1 MIQMLPPE
9 VADAIA
15 AGEVIERPSS
25 VVKELVENALDAG
38 ARRISID
45 VRGAGKTSIRVS
57 DDGAGIPADELV
69 LAFVRH
75 TTSKLIKLSD
85 LAVIESFGFRGEA
98 LASIAAV
105 ADVECAS
112 GGATLRIRAGDVGE
126 LGTGPLLPGMVIEV
140 RDLFANVPARLKFL
154 KSDATEVA
162 AIKDIVSAFALLHPH
177 VRFHLTVDSRAAVST
192 NGDGDRR
199 RAIAAVFGP
208 PVAGEMLE
216 MIGMPLNPHE
226 LEGPATQAA
235 ERAAE
240 RLALSSRGPLLR
252 VTGMVSQPRLSR
264 GSRDGMVLAVN
275 GRPISARSLV
285 YALEECYQGRLER
298 GRHPV
303 AVIDVGIDPELVDV
317 NVHPAKKEVRFRDEG
332 AVFAALQRAVR
343 AALDGSDPFRYRPAE
358 TGAEASTAIPGPQL
372 TLHESPAVMEQTNG
386 HGATAVLRPIGQA
399 GPGYLVAEGPH
410 GLVLV
415 DQHAAHE
422 RVVYN
427 RLLERLRTGRG
438 ASQPLLIPQAVDV
451 DPALIAAAADHRAEL
466 ANLGLEYE
474 EFGPRSLRIT
484 AVPVELPSGRAT
496 AAIQETLAALA
507 ENRGDGA
514 MQKAAAALACHSAVK
529 FGDVLDVAEQRR
541 LLADLEAAEESITC
555 PHGRPTRL
563 LVEWQELTRHF
574 RRNY

>member
-15 AGEVIERPSS
+15 AGEVIERPAS
-25 VVKELVENALDAG
+25 VVKELVENALDGG
-38 ARRISID
+38 ARRITID

-57 DDGAGIPADELV
+57 DDGAGIPAAELR

-75 TTSKLIKLSD
+75 TTSKLSKLAD
-85 LAVIESFGFRGEA
+85 LIAIQTLGFRGEA

-105 ADVECAS
+105 ADVECSS
-112 GGATLRIRAGDVGE
+112 GGSILRIRAGETVDEGS
-126 LGTGPLLPGMVIEV
+126 GPLLPGVAIEV

-162 AIKDIVSAFALLHPH
+162 AIRDVVSAFALLHPQ
-177 VRFHLTVDSRAAVST
+177 VRFHLTIDSRAAISSS
-192 NGDGDRR
+192 GDGDRR
-199 RAIAAVFGP
+199 RAIAAVYGQ
-208 PVAGEMLE
+208 PVAAEMLE
-216 MIGMPLNPHE
+216 MIGMQL
-226 LEGPATQAA
+226 
-235 ERAAE
+235 
-240 RLALSSRGPLLR
+240 
-252 VTGMVSQPRLSR
+252 VTGLVSQPRLSR

-275 GRPISARSLV
+275 GRPIAARSLV
-285 YALEECYQGRLER
+285 YALEECYHGRLER

-303 AVIDVGIDPELVDV
+303 AVIDIAIDPELVDV
-317 NVHPAKKEVRFRDEG
+317 NVHPAKREVRFRDEG

-343 AALDGSDPFRYRPAE
+343 SALDGSDPFRYRPGE
-358 TGAEASTAIPGPQL
+358 TSPAVDLAPHGPQL
-372 TLHESPAVMEQTNG
+372 TLHDAPVAVAAAETNCHASNG
-386 HGATAVLRPIGQA
+386 VLRPIGQA
-399 GPGYLVAEGPH
+399 GPGYLIAEGPH

-422 RVVYN
+422 RVLYN

-438 ASQPLLIPQAVDV
+438 TSQPLLIPQAVDV
-451 DPALIAAAADHRAEL
+451 EPALIAAAADHRAEL
-466 ANLGLEYE
+466 ANLGLEFE

-484 AVPVELPSGRAT
+484 AVPAELPSGRAT

-514 MQKAAAALACHSAVK
+514 IEKAAAALACHSAVK
-529 FGDVLDVAEQRR
+529 FGDVLDVAEQRH
-541 LLADLEAAEESITC
+541 LLADLEAAQESITC

>member
-1 MIQMLPPE
+1 MIRMLPPE

-15 AGEVIERPSS
+15 AGEVIERPAS

-38 ARRISID
+38 ASRINID

-57 DDGAGIPADELV
+57 DDGAGIPAGELA

-75 TTSKLIKLSD
+75 TTSKVTSLAD
-85 LAVIESFGFRGEA
+85 LTVIQSLGFRGEA

-105 ADVECAS
+105 ADVECSSA
-112 GGATLRIRAGDVGE
+112 GATLRIRAGE
-126 LGTGPLLPGMVIEV
+126 LMHEGSGPLLPGVAIEV

-162 AIKDIVSAFALLHPH
+162 AIKDVVTAFALLHPQ
-177 VRFHLTVDSRAAVST
+177 VRFHLTVDSRAAVSSS
-192 NGDGDRR
+192 GDGDRK
-199 RAIAAVFGP
+199 RAVAAVYGAQ
-208 PVAGEMLE
+208 VAAEMLE
-216 MIGMPLNPHE
+216 MAG
-226 LEGPATQAA
+226 AA
-235 ERAAE
+235 LVAG
-240 RLALSSRGPLLR
+240 L
-252 VTGMVSQPRLSR
+252 VSQPRLSR

-298 GRHPV
+298 GRHPI
-303 AVIDVGIDPELVDV
+303 AVIDIAIDPELVDV

-332 AVFAALQRAVR
+332 AVFAALQRGVR
-343 AALDGSDPFRYRPAE
+343 AALDGSDPFRYRPAD
-358 TGAEASTAIPGPQL
+358 TTTMPAAVAAGPQL
-372 TLHESPAVMEQTNG
+372 VMHDAAVAVALPETNG
-386 HGATAVLRPIGQA
+386 HAPTTVLRPIGQA
-399 GPGYLVAEGPH
+399 GPGYLVAEGPA
-410 GLVLV
+410 GLVLI

-422 RVVYN
+422 RVLYN

-451 DPALIAAAADHRAEL
+451 DPALIAAASDHRAEL
-466 ANLGLEYE
+466 ANLGLEFE

-496 AAIQETLAALA
+496 AAIQETLTALA
-507 ENRGDGA
+507 ESRGDGGLH
-514 MQKAAAALACHSAVK
+514 KAAAALACHSAVR
-529 FGDVLDVAEQRR
+529 FGDVLDVAEQRK

>member
-1 MIQMLPPE
+1 MIQMLAPE

-15 AGEVIERPSS
+15 AGEVIERPAS
-25 VVKELVENALDAG
+25 VVKELVENALDAS

-45 VRGAGKTSIRVS
+45 VRGAGKISIRVS
-57 DDGAGIPADELV
+57 DDGAGIPADEV
-69 LAFVRH
+69 GLAFVRH
-75 TTSKLIKLSD
+75 TTSKLTSLAD

-112 GGATLRIRAGDVGE
+112 GGATLRVRNGE
-126 LGTGPLLPGMVIEV
+126 VVEQGVGPLLPGVAIEV
-140 RDLFANVPARLKFL
+140 RDLFSNLPARLKFL

-162 AIKDIVSAFALLHPH
+162 AIKDVVSAFALLHPH
-177 VRFHLTVDSRAAVST
+177 VRFHLTIDSRAAVSS

-199 RAIAAVFGP
+199 RAIAAVYGP
-208 PVAGEMLE
+208 PVAAEMLE
-216 MIGMPLNPHE
+216 MIGMPLVAG
-226 LEGPATQAA
+226 L
-235 ERAAE
+235 
-240 RLALSSRGPLLR
+240 
-252 VTGMVSQPRLSR
+252 VSQPRLSR

-298 GRHPV
+298 GRHPI

-343 AALDGSDPFRYRPAE
+343 SALDGSDPFRYRPTEGPPAV
-358 TGAEASTAIPGPQL
+358 TVSGPQL
-372 TLHESPAVMEQTNG
+372 TLHDGPWTAAAVETNG
-386 HGATAVLRPIGQA
+386 HAPAAVLRPIGQA

-422 RVVYN
+422 RVLYN
-427 RLLERLRTGRG
+427 RLLERLRSGRG
-438 ASQPLLIPQAVDV
+438 ASQPLLIPQAVDLE
-451 DPALIAAAADHRAEL
+451 PALIAAAAEHRADL

-484 AVPVELPSGRAT
+484 AVPIELPAGRAT
-496 AAIQETLAALA
+496 AAIQETLGALA
-507 ENRGDGA
+507 ESRGDGA
-514 MQKAAAALACHSAVK
+514 IENAAAALACHSAVR

>member
-1 MIQMLPPE
+1 MLSPE

-15 AGEVIERPSS
+15 AGEVIERPAS

-38 ARRISID
+38 AHRINID

-57 DDGAGIPADELV
+57 DDGAGIPSDELAI
-69 LAFVRH
+69 AFVRH
-75 TTSKLIKLSD
+75 TTSKLSSIAD
-85 LAVIESFGFRGEA
+85 LAVIGSFGFRGEA

-105 ADVECAS
+105 ADVECSS
-112 GGATLRIRAGDVGE
+112 GGSVIRIRAGEVIEQGA
-126 LGTGPLLPGMVIEV
+126 GPLLPGVAIEV
-140 RDLFANVPARLKFL
+140 RDLFANVPARLKFM

-162 AIKDIVSAFALLHPH
+162 AIKDVVAAFALLHPH
-177 VRFHLTVDSRAAVST
+177 VRFHLTIDSRAAVST
-192 NGDGDRR
+192 AGDGDRK
-199 RAIAAVFGP
+199 RAVGAVYGASVAA
-208 PVAGEMLE
+208 EMLE
-216 MIGMPLNPHE
+216 IAGMPIVGGL
-226 LEGPATQAA
+226 
-235 ERAAE
+235 
-240 RLALSSRGPLLR
+240 
-252 VTGMVSQPRLSR
+252 VSQPRLSR

-298 GRHPV
+298 GRHPI
-303 AVIDVGIDPELVDV
+303 AVIDVGLDPELVDV

-343 AALDGSDPFRYRPAE
+343 TALDGSDPFRYRPLDVA
-358 TGAEASTAIPGPQL
+358 GQVSSAVVGPQPEL
-372 TLHESPAVMEQTNG
+372 HDAPATLAVAETNG
-386 HGATAVLRPIGQA
+386 HASGTVLRAIGQA

-422 RVVYN
+422 RVLYN

-438 ASQPLLIPQAVDV
+438 SSQPLLIPQAVDV
-451 DPALIAAAADHRAEL
+451 EPGLMAAAADHRDAL
-466 ANLGLEYE
+466 SSLGLEFE

-484 AVPVELPSGRAT
+484 AVPVELPSGQAT
-496 AAIQETLAALA
+496 AAIQEMLAALA
-507 ENRGDGA
+507 EHRGDGA
-514 MQKAAAALACHSAVK
+514 IHKAAAALACHSAVK

-541 LLADLEAAEESITC
+541 LLADLENAEDSITC

>member
-1 MIQMLPPE
+1 MIQLLSPE

-15 AGEVIERPSS
+15 AGEVIERPAS

-57 DDGAGIPADELV
+57 DDGAGIPAEELV

-75 TTSKLIKLSD
+75 TTSKLTKLAD

-112 GGATLRIRAGDVGE
+112 GGATLRVRAAEVAEQGS
-126 LGTGPLLPGMVIEV
+126 GPLLPGVVIEV

-162 AIKDIVSAFALLHPH
+162 AIKDVVSAFAVLHPH
-177 VRFHLTVDSRAAVST
+177 VRFHLTIDSRAALST
-192 NGDGDRR
+192 NGDGDQR
-199 RAIAAVFGP
+199 RAIAAVYGA
-208 PVAGEMLE
+208 PVAAEMLE
-216 MIGMPLNPHE
+216 MIGMPL
-226 LEGPATQAA
+226 
-235 ERAAE
+235 
-240 RLALSSRGPLLR
+240 
-252 VTGMVSQPRLSR
+252 VKGMVSQPRLSR
-264 GSRDGMVLAVN
+264 GSRDGMMLAVN

-298 GRHPV
+298 GRHPI
-303 AVIDVGIDPELVDV
+303 AVIDIGIDPELVDV

-343 AALDGSDPFRYRPAE
+343 AALDGSDPFRYRPPE
-358 TGAEASTAIPGPQL
+358 TSGKVVTTLSASPL
-372 TLHESPAVMEQTNG
+372 TLHDASTVLATPETNG
-386 HGATAVLRPIGQA
+386 HGSTTLLRPIGQA

-422 RVVYN
+422 RVLYN

-451 DPALIAAAADHRAEL
+451 EPALIAAAADHRTEL

-484 AVPVELPSGRAT
+484 AVPAELPSGRAT

-507 ENRGDGA
+507 DNRGDTA
-514 MQKAAAALACHSAVK
+514 IQKAAAALACHSAVK
-529 FGDVLDVAEQRR
+529 FGDVLDVAEQRQ
-541 LLADLEAAEESITC
+541 LLSDLEAAEESITC

-574 RRNY
+574 KRNY

>member
-1 MIQMLPPE
+1 MIQMLAPE

-15 AGEVIERPSS
+15 AGEVIERPAS

-57 DDGAGIPADELV
+57 DDGAGIPAEELV

-75 TTSKLIKLSD
+75 TTSKLTKLAD
-85 LAVIESFGFRGEA
+85 LSVIESFGFRGEA

-105 ADVECAS
+105 ADVECSS
-112 GGATLRIRAGDVGE
+112 GGAKVRVRAGEIVEQGS
-126 LGTGPLLPGMVIEV
+126 GPLLPGVVIEV

-162 AIKDIVSAFALLHPH
+162 AIKDVVSAFAVLHPH
-177 VRFHLTVDSRAAVST
+177 VRFHLTIDSRAALSS
-192 NGDGDRR
+192 NGDGDQR
-199 RAIAAVFGP
+199 RAIAAVYGP
-208 PVAGEMLE
+208 PVAAEMLE
-216 MIGMPLNPHE
+216 MIGMALNPHE
-226 LEGPATQAA
+226 LGGF
-235 ERAAE
+235 
-240 RLALSSRGPLLR
+240 ALSSRGPLE

-264 GSRDGMVLAVN
+264 GSRDGMMLAVN
-275 GRPISARSLV
+275 GRPISARSLM

-298 GRHPV
+298 GRHPI
-303 AVIDVGIDPELVDV
+303 AVIDIGIDPELVDV

-358 TGAEASTAIPGPQL
+358 NSSEVVTSIPASPL
-372 TLHESPAVMEQTNG
+372 TLHEAPAMLAASETNG
-386 HGATAVLRPIGQA
+386 HAANGLLRPIGQA

-422 RVVYN
+422 RVIYN

-451 DPALIAAAADHRAEL
+451 EPALIAAAADHRTEL
-466 ANLGLEYE
+466 SNLGLEYE

-496 AAIQETLAALA
+496 AVIQETLAALA
-507 ENRGDGA
+507 ENRGDA
-514 MQKAAAALACHSAVK
+514 AIQNAAAALACHSAVK
-529 FGDVLDVAEQRR
+529 FGHVLDVAEQRR
-541 LLADLEAAEESITC
+541 LLSDLEAAEESITC

>member
-1 MIQMLPPE
+1 MLPPE

-15 AGEVIERPSS
+15 AGEVIERPAS
-25 VVKELVENALDAG
+25 VVKELVENALDGG

-57 DDGAGIPADELV
+57 DDGAGIPADELA

-75 TTSKLIKLSD
+75 TTSKLTTLAD
-85 LAVIESFGFRGEA
+85 LAVIASFGFRGEA

-105 ADVECAS
+105 ADVACSS
-112 GGATLRIRAGDVGE
+112 GGATLRIRNGE
-126 LGTGPLLPGMVIEV
+126 VIAQGGGPPLPGVAIEV

-162 AIKDIVSAFALLHPH
+162 AIKEVVSAFALLHPH
-177 VRFHLTVDSRAAVST
+177 VRFHLTIDSRAAVSSS
-192 NGDGDRR
+192 GDGDRR
-199 RAIAAVFGP
+199 RAIGSVYGA
-208 PVAGEMLE
+208 PVAAEMLE
-216 MIGMPLNPHE
+216 MLGLPL
-226 LEGPATQAA
+226 
-235 ERAAE
+235 
-240 RLALSSRGPLLR
+240 

-298 GRHPV
+298 GRHPI

-343 AALDGSDPFRYRPAE
+343 TALDGSDPFRYRP
-358 TGAEASTAIPGPQL
+358 TEAAD
-372 TLHESPAVMEQTNG
+372 AVAA
-386 HGATAVLRPIGQA
+386 ATVLRPIGQA
-399 GPGYLVAEGPH
+399 GPGYLIAEGPH

-422 RVVYN
+422 RVLYN
-427 RLLERLRTGRG
+427 RLLERLRSGRG
-438 ASQPLLIPQAVDV
+438 TSQPLLIPQAVDLE
-451 DPALIAAAADHRAEL
+451 PALIAAAVDHRAEL

-496 AAIQETLAALA
+496 AAIQETLTALA
-507 ENRGDGA
+507 ENRGDEGTH
-514 MQKAAAALACHSAVK
+514 KAAAALACHSAVR

-541 LLADLEAAEESITC
+541 LLGDLEGTEESITC

>member
-1 MIQMLPPE
+1 MIQMLSAE

-15 AGEVIERPSS
+15 AGEVIERPAS

-57 DDGAGIPADELV
+57 DDGAGIPADELAM
-69 LAFVRH
+69 AFVRH
-75 TTSKLIKLSD
+75 TTSKLSTLAD
-85 LAVIESFGFRGEA
+85 LAVIGSFGFRGEA

-112 GGATLRIRAGDVGE
+112 GGATIRIRNGE
-126 LGTGPLLPGMVIEV
+126 VVEQGGGPLLPGVALEV

-154 KSDATEVA
+154 KSDATEMA
-162 AIKDIVSAFALLHPH
+162 AIKDVVSAFALLHPH
-177 VRFHLTVDSRAAVST
+177 VRFHLTIDSRAAVSS

-199 RAIAAVFGP
+199 RAIASVYGA
-208 PVAGEMLE
+208 PVAAEMLE
-216 MIGMPLNPHE
+216 MISMPLV
-226 LEGPATQAA
+226 A
-235 ERAAE
+235 
-240 RLALSSRGPLLR
+240 
-252 VTGMVSQPRLSR
+252 GMVSQPRLSR

-298 GRHPV
+298 GRHPI
-303 AVIDVGIDPELVDV
+303 AVIDIGIDPELVDV

-343 AALDGSDPFRYRPAE
+343 AALDGSDPFRYRPVESPSA
-358 TGAEASTAIPGPQL
+358 ASVVAAGGPQL
-372 TLHESPAVMEQTNG
+372 TLHDAPAAVAGAETNG
-386 HGATAVLRPIGQA
+386 HAPATVLRPIGQA

-422 RVVYN
+422 RVLYN
-427 RLLERLRTGRG
+427 RLLDRLRTGRG
-438 ASQPLLIPQAVDV
+438 SSQPLLIPQAVDLE
-451 DPALIAAAADHRAEL
+451 PALIAAAADHRAEL

-496 AAIQETLAALA
+496 AAIQETLGALA

-514 MQKAAAALACHSAVK
+514 IEKAAAALACHSAVR

-541 LLADLEAAEESITC
+541 LLADLETAEESITC